1 MSEPKVILLCGG
13 RLGLPIMKILF
24 FNKQLAAVAIPHH
37 CTEFIQQVQLLL
49 KETAIPILTVHKNDC
64 TEQLQKAIK
73 DNEVNIGLM
82 VAFSYKISPA
92 VFNLT
97 KIGFFNVHP
106 GLLPQYRGPD
116 PIFQQ
121 LKNQDTFAGITLH
134 KLDAAFDTGPIVLS
148 DKIKIQTTDTH
159 GILTA
164 RLAALAATQVE
175 ILLKMVSYDLNIPS
189 RQQNELKAVYY
200 KKQTA
205 TDVTVNWLTMDGA
218 TIVALA
224 NACNPWNKGAVTQ
237 LNGNIIRLI
246 GVEVVTGQSLPG
258 RIPGTILSFENENI
272 TVSTINAGLLSL
284 SFIYTD
290 EGFFKAHMLAKMGI
304 SVGEC
309 FQ

>member
-13 RLGLPIMKILF
+13 RLGLPILRTLVF
-24 FNKQLAAVAIPHH
+24 SKQLAAIAIPDH
-37 CTEFIQQVQLLL
+37 CTEFIQQVQMLL
-49 KETAIPILTVHKNDC
+49 KDASLPIIIVSKKNC
-64 TEQLQKAIK
+64 TQKLQKAIN
-73 DNEVNIGLM
+73 DHDANMGIIVS
-82 VAFSYKISPA
+82 FSFKISPA

-97 KIGFFNVHP
+97 VNGFFNVHP

-134 KLDAAFDTGPIVLS
+134 KLDSDFDTGPIVLA

-159 GILTA
+159 GILTT
-164 RLAALAATQVE
+164 RLAALAATQVD
-175 ILLKMVSYDLNIPS
+175 ILLKMVSYDINIPA
-189 RQQNELKAVYY
+189 RQQDETKAVYY

-205 TDVTVNWLTMDGA
+205 NEVSINWQTMDAA

-237 LNGNIIRLI
+237 HNGIIIRLL
-246 GVEVVTGQSLPG
+246 GVEKIVGESTQANQ
-258 RIPGTILSFENENI
+258 PGTILTIDDNNI
-272 TVSTINAGLLSL
+272 TVATINSELLSF
-284 SFIYTD
+284 SIIYVD
-290 EGFFKAHMLAKMGI
+290 EGFLKASLLAKMGI
-304 SVGEC
+304 NVGAC